1 MSGAVTKAVKASS
14 QRERWRE
21 RAKAALVPATQVKSA
36 TIRAT
41 LTLFRRAAI
50 TSGSPNAWRYQRRLN
65 PANGRAVVEAALKE
79 KRSITT
85 TGAKRKTMMTA
96 TMTHQM
102 ALERS
107 MAWFRGVAANSGCR
121 DVRGEPS
128 PKLVSSPNS
137 AAMDAGIELALPE
150 AVSFIA
156 PHG

>member
-21 RAKAALVPATQVKSA
+21 RAKAALVPARHVKSA
-36 TIRAT
+36 TMRAT
-41 LTLFRRAAI
+41 RTLFRRAAI

-85 TGAKRKTMMTA
+85 TGAKRKT
-96 TMTHQM
+96 TMEETITHQM
-102 ALERS
+102 TAERS
-107 MAWFRGVAANSGCR
+107 LAW
-121 DVRGEPS
+121 VRLS
-128 PKLVSSPNS
+128 R
-137 AAMDAGIELALPE
+137 

-156 PHG
+156 PPGH